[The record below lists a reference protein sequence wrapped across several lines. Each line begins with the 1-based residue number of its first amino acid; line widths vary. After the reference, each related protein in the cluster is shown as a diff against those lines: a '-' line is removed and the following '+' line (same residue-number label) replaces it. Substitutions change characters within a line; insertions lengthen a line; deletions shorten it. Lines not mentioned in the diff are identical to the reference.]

1 MVRGCVWL
9 PSSTLLP
16 YSDPLSHLFN
26 SGSLLLNS
34 AFLLVYL
41 FLRFS
46 LSHST
51 PAPPPLPS
59 PPSLPELPSPSLL
72 HKPDMLNSS
81 KTCNNGMLFTPWSFD
96 PHSGPT
102 PHDLPGDDEQGLG
115 DLLSASGVPNLKSGQ
130 YPAFTNMFT
139 PEQYLSTIDFSL
151 TGDWLAV
158 GQANYLDEL
167 NFPCGY
173 DDFANMDPSNL
184 ARLDDC
190 VTNVEN
196 NIDICQELL
205 RLGTNLPMFDQSAP
219 WDQPGAWQPTPVAP
233 SCSPASTLD
242 ASVGFHTPSSSSAGD
257 HEESSDHQQNQR
269 KNVLNPPYPSCL
281 VLLFLPIHMP
291 PFSPF
296 VFPHPIPPTFSI
308 TSFRLKHSKKTK
320 ETKKSRPN
328 NVFFPI
334 GTELLRE

>member
-1 MVRGCVWL
+1 
-9 PSSTLLP
+9 
-16 YSDPLSHLFN
+16 
-26 SGSLLLNS
+26 
-34 AFLLVYL
+34 
-41 FLRFS
+41 
-46 LSHST
+46 
-51 PAPPPLPS
+51 
-59 PPSLPELPSPSLL
+59 
-72 HKPDMLNSS
+72 MLNSS
-81 KTCNNGMLFTPWSFD
+81 KTCNNGMLFTPWFD
-96 PHSGPT
+96 PHSGPA

-130 YPAFTNMFT
+130 YPAFTSMFA
-139 PEQYLSTIDFSL
+139 PEQYLSTIDFNL

-233 SCSPASTLD
+233 SCSPASTQD

-281 VLLFLPIHMP
+281 VLLFLSTYSHT
-291 PFSPF
+291 SLLPF
-296 VFPHPIPPTFSI
+296 VFPRPIPPTFSI
-308 TSFRLKHSKKTK
+308 TSFQLKHP
-320 ETKKSRPN
+320 EELRSR
-328 NVFFPI
+328 VLTMCFFPI
-334 GTELLRE
+334 GIELL